1 MYTMYIKQSI
11 IIGDHIMNGNII
23 EVKGL
28 AKDYGDFKLKDISF
42 NVKYGTIMGLIG
54 QNGAGKSTTIN
65 SILGYIQ
72 KDLGKILVFDQE
84 LSDKNIELKND
95 IGVVFEDINF
105 HETLTAKKI
114 SKIMLKTY
122 KNWDISKFEDYLYR
136 FQIPL
141 SKEIKNF
148 SRGMKMKLSIAI
160 ALSHNPKLLI
170 LDESTSGLDPVV
182 RDEILD
188 IFLEFIQ
195 DEEHSILVSSHIT
208 SDLEKIADYITF
220 IHDGEVI
227 FSENKDELLYNYG
240 IVKCAKNEFN
250 LIDSNDYIA
259 YCEYEYQYDVLI
271 SNSKEFKIKYK
282 DLEIDKAN
290 IDEIMLIYIKGEKK

>member
-1 MYTMYIKQSI
+1 
-11 IIGDHIMNGNII
+11 MNDNII

-28 AKDYGDFKLKDISF
+28 TKNYSDFKLNNISF

-65 SILGYIQ
+65 SILGYTQ
-72 KDLGKILVFDQE
+72 KDAGEILVFNQE
-84 LSDKNIELKND
+84 LNDKNIELKND

-105 HETLTAKKI
+105 HETLTPNKI

-122 KNWDISKFEDYLYR
+122 KNWDTAKFENYLNR
-136 FQIPL
+136 FQIPP

-148 SRGMKMKLSIAI
+148 SRGMKMKLSISI

-170 LDESTSGLDPVV
+170 LDESTSGLDPIV

-240 IVKCAKNEFN
+240 IIKCSKNEFN
-250 LIDSNDYIA
+250 SIDPKDYIA
-259 YCEYEYQYDVLI
+259 YYECKYQYDILI
-271 SNSKEFKIKYK
+271 SNSKNFKKKYK
-282 DLEIDKAN
+282 NLEIDKAS
-290 IDEIMLIYIKGEKK
+290 IDEIMLIYIKGEK